1 MSRRAERPVET
12 ATIRDSTIDGRGVA
26 DTPGKTVFVDSALK
40 GEVVRFQRQRKRR
53 NFDQASLIE
62 VVESAAVRVEP
73 ECEYFGICG
82 GCSLQHI
89 EHAAQVELKQQ
100 SLLEQLKRI
109 GGVQPLN
116 VLPALAGQP
125 YGYRRR
131 ARLGARYVEKKQR
144 LLVGFREKHKPY
156 IADMQ
161 RCQTLAP
168 QLSVLIAELG
178 QLIGR
183 LSIVR
188 QVPQVELSLA
198 DNALA
203 IVLRI
208 MAPLSAQDR
217 ELLLQFEQ
225 GHAAFVWLQTGGPDT
240 LELLSHNP
248 GEAALHYRL
257 SRYDL
262 TLEFGPLDFIQVNA
276 AMNERMVS
284 QALELAQVQAT
295 DRVLD
300 LFCGIGNFSLPL
312 AQLAREV
319 VGVELDPAMVARAG
333 ANAVLNQLPNA
344 RFVAADLSKPVDP
357 GAVPDWWQG
366 GFDLVLLDPP
376 RSGAQEVLANIA
388 ASGARRIV
396 YVSCHPGSLARD
408 AAILTQEHSF
418 TLAAA
423 GAMDMFPQTSHAE
436 AMAVFERTA

>member
-12 ATIRDSTIDGRGVA
+12 ATIRDSTTDGRGIA
-26 DTPGKTVFVDSALK
+26 DTPGKTVFVDTALT

-53 NFDQASLIE
+53 NFDQASLVE
-62 VVESAAVRVEP
+62 VLESSSLRVAP

-100 SLLEQLKRI
+100 ALLEQLKRI
-109 GGVQPLN
+109 GGVEPDR
-116 VLPALAGQP
+116 VLPPLAGQP

-161 RCQTLAP
+161 SCKTLAP
-168 QLSVLIAELG
+168 ALSPLIVALSELIA
-178 QLIGR
+178 Q

-188 QVPQVELSLA
+188 QVPQVEFSLA

-203 IVLRI
+203 LVMRI
-208 MAPLSAQDR
+208 MAPLSAADR
-217 ELLLQFEQ
+217 ELLLAFEQ
-225 GHAAFVWLQTGGPDT
+225 THAAIVWLQTGGPDS
-240 LELLSHNP
+240 LELLSRP
-248 GEAALHYRL
+248 QAEATLHYRL
-257 SRYDL
+257 PDYGL

-276 AMNERMVS
+276 QMNQRMVC
-284 QALELAQVQAT
+284 QAIELAAVQPT

-312 AQLAREV
+312 AQAGREV
-319 VGVELDPAMVARAG
+319 VGVELAPAMVARAS
-333 ANAVLNQLPNA
+333 ANARLNQLDNA
-344 RFVAADLSKPVDP
+344 QFVAADLSQAVDP
-357 GAVPDWWQG
+357 AAPPAWWQG

-408 AAILTQEHSF
+408 AEILTQQHGY
-418 TLAAA
+418 TLTAA
-423 GAMDMFPQTSHAE
+423 GAMDMFPQTAHAE
-436 AMAVFERTA
+436 AMALFERTG